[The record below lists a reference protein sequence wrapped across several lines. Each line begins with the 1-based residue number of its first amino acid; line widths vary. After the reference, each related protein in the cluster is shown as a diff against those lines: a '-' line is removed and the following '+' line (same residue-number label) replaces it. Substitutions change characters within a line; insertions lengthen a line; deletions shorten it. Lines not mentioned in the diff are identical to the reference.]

1 MRWTIQQLLANSA
14 TGIEIDRHVD
24 VSELTERDKELIAI
38 SKAHV
43 TGNVEVENEHAHFH
57 MAVQGTMTLP
67 DSNTLAETDVPFDIT
82 MVESFRMDGL
92 EPPGDD
98 ETVHAPE
105 NGYVDVLPYIKEH
118 ILLAIPMRVINT
130 EKKEGP
136 APQAGT
142 GWNVVDV
149 EEKEDSDAKDN
160 VDPRLADLAKFFR
173 DED

>member
-43 TGNVEVENEHAHFH
+43 TGNVEIENQHAHFH
-57 MAVQGTMTLP
+57 LTVQGTMTLP
-67 DSNTLAETDVPFDIT
+67 DSNTLADTDVPFDLST
-82 MVESFRMDGL
+82 VESFRLDGW
-92 EPPGDD
+92 EVPEGD
-98 ETVHAPE
+98 ETVNAPE
-105 NGYVDVLPYIKEH
+105 NGYVDLLPYIKEH

-130 EKKEGP
+130 AKKEGP
-136 APQAGT
+136 APQSGT
-142 GWNVVDV
+142 DWDVVNR
-149 EEKEDSDAKDN
+149 EEREDSDAKDN

-173 DED
+173 EED